1 MKLIVTLLFS
11 AATASAA
18 AADPAES
25 WLNSNSL
32 DIHAA
37 KTVTEVPRD
46 FFFEVPVSMLEEAE
60 RRLESEAAV
69 KLQSYDVES
78 LSRKHFSC
86 IKGATPFLVRAVYT
100 NGNTGSYWLKRLDS
114 ALWVSHNPLGAST
127 GTHRSALIV
136 CLRFNPRI
144 VYVTAGGGM

>member
-1 MKLIVTLLFS
+1 MKLIVTLMLS

-18 AADPAES
+18 ADPAEP
-25 WLNSNSL
+25 WLNADSL

-37 KTVTEVPRD
+37 KTVAEVPRD
-46 FFFEVPVSMLEEAE
+46 YFFEVPVSMFEEAE
-60 RRLESEAAV
+60 RRLKSEAAV

-86 IKGATPFLVRAVYT
+86 TTGATPFLVRAVYT
-100 NGNTGSYWLKRLDS
+100 NGNTGGYWLKRLDS
-114 ALWVSHNPLGAST
+114 ALWVSHSSLGAST

-136 CLRFNPRI
+136 CLRFNPSI